1 MKRLRSQHSTKGD
14 STIFKVSILL
24 DFAFDN
30 LFEVSRSM
38 SLQLSLWEEAL
49 MVLFIHKLWDFAQ
62 VFVFLVFG
70 WRVLV
75 ITMWKF
81 IFFRENVIL
90 KLGRWLWLLIKLL
103 VVLWL
108 GFSSNYIWEF
118 DYLLSVFILGFCHE
132 IAYEV
137 DVWCALRCLLP
148 SFLFLWMGELNWLFD
163 DEYSCC

>member
-1 MKRLRSQHSTKGD
+1 MNVPFSFTVKMLSVVRNQH
-14 STIFKVSILL
+14 LL
-24 DFAFDN
+24 LCTLLICNDAAM
-30 LFEVSRSM
+30 EVHQKPM
-38 SLQLSLWEEAL
+38 LG
-49 MVLFIHKLWDFAQ
+49 
-62 VFVFLVFG
+62 FVIWLIG
-70 WRVLV
+70 
-75 ITMWKF
+75 
-81 IFFRENVIL
+81 IFFWENVIL

-108 GFSSNYIWEF
+108 GFSSNYIWEI
-118 DYLLSVFILGFCHE
+118 DYLLSIFILGFCHE